1 LSMRAAVLVLLIF
14 NVALAV
20 LLKITSSAAPSKSAA
35 ETLNAHKIQIM
46 SSSGTPVA
54 SVPCMELGP
63 FDGEEV
69 LSVRRMLNDK
79 SLKSEVSSLEMP
91 LPAQWWVYIAPF
103 SSYNAAT
110 QEAKQ
115 LQKMGIKGYPLF
127 DENSPWKHAISF
139 GVFKSEEA
147 ARRLLEELKRKGV
160 EGARAEMRNVTR
172 TLFYLQEASA
182 EQVAQLA
189 EIKAQFAGA
198 SVRQVSCPRSGN
210 AGPRA
215 EN

>member
-1 LSMRAAVLVLLIF
+1 MRAAVLVLLIF

-20 LLKITSSAAPSKSAA
+20 LLKIASSIAPGKPAAD
-35 ETLNAHKIQIM
+35 TLNAHKIRII
-46 SSSGTPVA
+46 SSSGNPA
-54 SVPCMELGP
+54 ESVPCMELGP
-63 FDGEEV
+63 FNGEEV
-69 LSVRRMLNDK
+69 LSVRHMLEEK
-79 SLKSEVSSLEMP
+79 SLKSQVSSLEMP

-103 SSYNAAT
+103 SSYSAAM
-110 QEAKQ
+110 QEARQ

-147 ARRLLEELKRKGV
+147 ALRLLEELKRKGV
-160 EGARAEMRNVTR
+160 DGARAEIRNVTR

-198 SVRQVSCPRSGN
+198 SLKQVSCPRSRN
-210 AGPRA
+210 ARAGA